1 LLGGGSPRKV
11 VPDTE
16 TGAAIARLGRS
27 DIFNS
32 DTASVGD
39 ESSTQFNRDYKRLFG
54 DAPRRDIAGLQAL
67 RSAVE

>member
-1 LLGGGSPRKV
+1 M

-32 DTASVGD
+32 DNASVGD
-39 ESSTQFNRDYKRLFG
+39 ESPTQFNREYKRLFG